1 MRARREG
8 FVLIAALWLLVA
20 LGAVGLDAALRSRAR
35 RLAAANLLDQTR
47 ARNAAL
53 AGIEHARSRLTAAM
67 LGRALELRASAA
79 SAQRNQPAG
88 RRREPDMRT
97 LFRQA
102 DPATDPWRAPDE
114 LIAPPELIDPAL
126 TSIDLRDTGSALN
139 INETNE
145 AMLRQFFAQG
155 LRLDYA
161 RADRLTQ
168 AILDWRDQDEL
179 PRIGGGEREQYIE
192 AGAAVLP
199 ANRPFADIDEL
210 IHVMGMTAELFET
223 MRPYLTMVSSGRI
236 NVNAAP
242 EPVLLALPGMTPVA
256 VAALLRQRA
265 AGRLPRSEG
274 QLRGLLP
281 TSAANSLNAER
292 QEFGRRATYTTDEV
306 EIVANVDLPGS
317 PVRARARVVVARSNT
332 GAIVVWRKFD

>member
-1 MRARREG
+1 MNARRQG
-8 FVLIAALWLLVA
+8 FVLIAALWLVVA

-47 ARNAAL
+47 ARATAL
-53 AGIEHARSRLTAAM
+53 AGVEYARSRLTAAM
-67 LGRALELRASAA
+67 LGRALELRAA
-79 SAQRNQPAG
+79 AQRNPAVA
-88 RRREPDMRT
+88 RSASRAPDVRN

-102 DPATDPWRAPDE
+102 DPATDPWRAPE
-114 LIAPPELIDPAL
+114 QLIGSAQSIDPAL
-126 TSIDLRDTGSALN
+126 SSIELRDTGSALN
-139 INETNE
+139 INEADET
-145 AMLRQFFAQG
+145 MLRQFFAQG

-161 RADRLTQ
+161 RSDRLTH

-199 ANRPFADIDEL
+199 PNRPFADLDEL

-223 MRPYLTMVSSGRI
+223 IRPYLTMVSSGRI
-236 NVNAAP
+236 NLNAAP

-256 VAALLRQRA
+256 VSALLRQRA
-265 AGRLPRSEG
+265 AGHLPRSENE
-274 QLRGLLP
+274 LRALLP
-281 TSAANSLNAER
+281 ASAANTLNAVR
-292 QEFGRRATYTTDEV
+292 QEFARRATYTTDEV

-317 PVRARARVVVARSNT
+317 PIRARARVVVARSNT